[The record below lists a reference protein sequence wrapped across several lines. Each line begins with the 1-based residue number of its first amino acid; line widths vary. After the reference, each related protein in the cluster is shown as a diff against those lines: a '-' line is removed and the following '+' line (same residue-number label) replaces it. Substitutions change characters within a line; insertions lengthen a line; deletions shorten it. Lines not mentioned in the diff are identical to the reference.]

1 MTQIIAKRKQVSDS
15 SIESLED
22 AIRKSL
28 PGLEKQILAN
38 YKIKVKLSLQKDLE
52 ILSND
57 IVDQAG
63 EVGKQ
68 LFKELV
74 FVLFTTERF
83 GSTIDFSKNI
93 RFVSRAQYTHPG
105 GGSNGTDMFGGR
117 AYFVPSKLKW
127 TFA

>member
-1 MTQIIAKRKQVSDS
+1 MKIVAKRKQVSDS

-38 YKIKVKLSLQKDLE
+38 YKIKVKLTLGRNLE
-52 ILSND
+52 IESDSIL
-57 IVDQAG
+57 DQAG

-68 LFKELV
+68 IFKELV

-83 GSTIDFSKNI
+83 GSTIDFSKKI

-117 AYFVPSKLKW
+117 AYFVPSKLEW